1 MVLSNLRLA
10 SKLWLLVCT
19 AVAGAFIIG
28 MLSVVDYKNNL
39 LEDRKSGTKH
49 VVETA
54 YGVLDHF
61 HALEVS
67 GVLTAD
73 QAKQAAKDTLRRMRY
88 EDKEYFWLN
97 DLQPVMVMHPFKPE
111 LEGKDLSGFK
121 DPAGKLLFI
130 EMVQT
135 VRTQKAGFVSYL
147 WPKPGAEQPVAK
159 ISYVMGFEA
168 WGWLVGSGIY
178 VDDVNAIFW
187 NNVAKMGFAFLLVVA
202 VIGFIAYLTVKT
214 IAVPMQK
221 LHAMVT
227 RMREHNDFTV
237 RVNVEQSD
245 EIGELAQAFN
255 QMVERMQHVI
265 GQVNSSVAKLH
276 DAVSNVV
283 ESAEETRTGV
293 LQQQTQA
300 DLVATAMTEMVSTV
314 QSVAESTTN
323 AASAAEEA
331 DREANG
337 GTSVVNQAVDT
348 INRLASE
355 VEKATQVI
363 EKLANDSTNI
373 GTVLDVIRG
382 IADQTNLLA
391 LNAAIEAARAG
402 EQGRGFAVVA
412 DEVRSLAQRTQE
424 STQEIQRMIEALQS
438 GARASV
444 DVMKSGRT
452 MAQIS
457 VDQAAKAGDALNTI
471 SNAVAQISSLNMQ
484 IATGAEEQ
492 HRVAEDVSRNI
503 ITISAVANANAAGAE
518 RNAQAGEALRA
529 VATDLAA
536 VVREFRV
543 N

>member
-1 MVLSNLRLA
+1 MVLRNLRLA
-10 SKLWLLVCT
+10 SKLWLLVCM
-19 AVAGAFIIG
+19 AVAGVFIIG
-28 MLSVVDYKNNL
+28 ALSLVDYKNNL
-39 LEDRKSGTKH
+39 LEDRKTGTKH

-67 GVLTAD
+67 GALTAD

-88 EDKEYFWLN
+88 EEKEYFWLN

-111 LEGKDLSGFK
+111 LEGKNLSEFK
-121 DPAGKLLFI
+121 DPAGKFLFI

-147 WPKPGAEQPVAK
+147 WPKPGAEKPVPK
-159 ISYVMGFEA
+159 ISYVMGFEP

-178 VDDVNAIFW
+178 VDDVNSIFW
-187 NNVAKMGFAFLLVVA
+187 SNVAKMGAVFLLVVA
-202 VIGFIAYLTVKT
+202 IIGFIAYLTVKT
-214 IAVPMQK
+214 IAGPMQK

-237 RVNVEQSD
+237 RVDVEQSD

-255 QMVERMQHVI
+255 QLVERMRHVI

-283 ESAEETRTGV
+283 ASAEETRTGV

-337 GTSVVNQAVDT
+337 GTAVVNQTVET

-363 EKLANDSTNI
+363 EKLASESANI

-424 STQEIQRMIEALQS
+424 STQEIQRMIEALQN

-452 MAQIS
+452 QAQIS
-457 VDQAAKAGDALNTI
+457 VDQAAKAGDALKTI
-471 SNAVAQISSLNMQ
+471 ASAVAQISSLNIQ

-492 HRVAEDVSRNI
+492 HRVAEEVSRNI
-503 ITISAVANANAAGAE
+503 VTISNVANANAAGAQ

-536 VVREFRV
+536 VVRGFKV